1 MRTFIRVIIGILT
14 VATGFLLLLT
24 DIMSYVRPSTTLYTL
39 CPLTLFFSTFVVIIF
54 FLAVYWFIRKR
65 WIIGSFCIIMLAV
78 STPNMLRTYCSVPD
92 YETVHNPDGI
102 RFLSYNV
109 HLFSWFEN
117 EKGIDNAN
125 KMLDYIAA
133 TGSDVVCLQEFL
145 YHNSGT
151 YTLAYIK
158 EKLKSYPYSH
168 IEVLSHNRRV
178 SKCIATFSKYPIV
191 EQKAVKFD
199 VPYHGAIISA
209 INIKGTVYN
218 VVNCYLKS
226 NQLTEQEKDLTPDY
240 IGTKPADKS
249 AQGLISRVYN
259 KLVKASLE
267 RCNEAETVAREIE
280 KINRNMIVCGDM
292 NDIPASYVYRTMRGH
307 MKDAM
312 LLTHSFPNAGVT
324 FHEGIYN
331 FRIDYFFISDNI
343 KPCEFSID
351 KQPMSDHYPIQL
363 TVNR

>member
-151 YTLAYIK
+151 YTLSYIK

-363 TVNR
+363 TCLQ

>member
-1 MRTFIRVIIGILT
+1 MRTFIRVLIGILT

-151 YTLAYIK
+151 YTLSYIK

-249 AQGLISRVYN
+249 AKGLISRVYN

>member
-151 YTLAYIK
+151 YTLSYIK

>member
-1 MRTFIRVIIGILT
+1 MRTFIRVLIGILT

-151 YTLAYIK
+151 YTLSYIK

-312 LLTHSFPNAGVT
+312 LLTHSFPNTGIT
-324 FHEGIYN
+324 FHEGLYK
-331 FRIDYFFISDNI
+331 FRIDYIFISDNI

>member
-1 MRTFIRVIIGILT
+1 MRTFIRVLIGILT

-151 YTLAYIK
+151 YTLTYIK

-363 TVNR
+363 TCLQ

>member
-1 MRTFIRVIIGILT
+1 MRTFIRVLIGILT

>member
-1 MRTFIRVIIGILT
+1 MRTFIRVLIGILT

-151 YTLAYIK
+151 YTLSYIK

-312 LLTHSFPNAGVT
+312 LLTHSFPNTGIT

-363 TVNR
+363 TVDN

>member
-1 MRTFIRVIIGILT
+1 MRTFIRVLIGILT

-151 YTLAYIK
+151 YTLSYIK

>member
-1 MRTFIRVIIGILT
+1 MRTFLRVIIGILT

-39 CPLTLFFSTFVVIIF
+39 CPLTIFFSTFVVMIF

-78 STPNMLRTYCSVPD
+78 STPNMLRTYCSIPE

-151 YTLAYIK
+151 YTLSYIK
-158 EKLKSYPYSH
+158 EKLKDYPYSH
-168 IEVLSHNRRV
+168 IEVLSQNRRV
-178 SKCIATFSKYPIV
+178 SKCIATFSKHPIV

-240 IGTKPADKS
+240 IGTKPTDKS

-267 RCNEAETVAREIE
+267 RCNEAETVAREVE

-312 LLTHSFPNAGVT
+312 LLTHSFPNTGIT

-363 TVNR
+363 TCLQ

>member
-1 MRTFIRVIIGILT
+1 MRTFIRVLIGILT

-151 YTLAYIK
+151 YTLSYIK

-249 AQGLISRVYN
+249 AQSLISRVYN

-363 TVNR
+363 TCLQ

>member
-78 STPNMLRTYCSVPD
+78 STPNMLRTYCSVTD

-151 YTLAYIK
+151 YTLSYIK

>member
-151 YTLAYIK
+151 YTLSYIK

-363 TVNR
+363 TVDN

>member
-1 MRTFIRVIIGILT
+1 MRTFIRVLIGILT

-151 YTLAYIK
+151 YTLSYIK

-363 TVNR
+363 TCLQ

>member
-1 MRTFIRVIIGILT
+1 MRTFLRVIIGILT

-39 CPLTLFFSTFVVIIF
+39 CPLTIFFSTFVVMIF

-78 STPNMLRTYCSVPD
+78 STPNMLRTYCSIPE

-145 YHNSGT
+145 YHNNGT
-151 YTLAYIK
+151 YTLSYIK
-158 EKLKSYPYSH
+158 EKLKDYPYSH
-168 IEVLSHNRRV
+168 IEVLSQNRRV

-240 IGTKPADKS
+240 IGTKPTDKS

-267 RCNEAETVAREIE
+267 RCNEAETVAREVE

-312 LLTHSFPNAGVT
+312 LLTHSFPNTGIT

-363 TVNR
+363 TCLQ

>member
-1 MRTFIRVIIGILT
+1 MRTFIRVLIGILT

-151 YTLAYIK
+151 YTLSYIK

-240 IGTKPADKS
+240 IGTKPTDKS

-312 LLTHSFPNAGVT
+312 LLTHSFPNTGIT

-363 TVNR
+363 TCLQ

>member
-1 MRTFIRVIIGILT
+1 MRTFIRVLIGILT

-151 YTLAYIK
+151 YTLSYIK

-191 EQKAVKFD
+191 EQKSVKFD

-280 KINRNMIVCGDM
+280 
-292 NDIPASYVYRTMRGH
+292 
-307 MKDAM
+307 
-312 LLTHSFPNAGVT
+312 
-324 FHEGIYN
+324 
-331 FRIDYFFISDNI
+331 
-343 KPCEFSID
+343 
-351 KQPMSDHYPIQL
+351 
-363 TVNR
+363 

>member
-1 MRTFIRVIIGILT
+1 MRTFIRVLIGILT

-92 YETVHNPDGI
+92 YETVHNPNGI

-151 YTLAYIK
+151 YTLSYIK

-226 NQLTEQEKDLTPDY
+226 NQLTEQEKDLSPDY

>member
-1 MRTFIRVIIGILT
+1 MRTFIRVLIGILT

-151 YTLAYIK
+151 YTLSYIK

-312 LLTHSFPNAGVT
+312 LLTHSFPNTGIT

-363 TVNR
+363 TCLQ

>member
-14 VATGFLLLLT
+14 VTTGFLLLLT

-151 YTLAYIK
+151 YTLSYIK

-363 TVNR
+363 TVDN

>member
-1 MRTFIRVIIGILT
+1 MRTFIRVLIGILT

-151 YTLAYIK
+151 YTLSYIK

-209 INIKGTVYN
+209 INIKGTVYT

-312 LLTHSFPNAGVT
+312 LLTHSFPNTGIT

-363 TVNR
+363 TCLQ

>member
-363 TVNR
+363 TCLQ

>member
-151 YTLAYIK
+151 YTLSYIK

-267 RCNEAETVAREIE
+267 RCNEAETVASEIE